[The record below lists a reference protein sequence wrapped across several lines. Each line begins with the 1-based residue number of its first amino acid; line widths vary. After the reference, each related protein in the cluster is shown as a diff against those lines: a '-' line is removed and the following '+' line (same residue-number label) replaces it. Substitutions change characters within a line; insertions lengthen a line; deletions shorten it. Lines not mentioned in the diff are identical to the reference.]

1 MDNYNNNFDPT
12 NEYAPLSSPNTEN
25 ADEAKKP
32 EEAPNTVIENEDKA
46 DDVFAAFDKA
56 KAQGSS
62 LPIDSDNSQKVNTT
76 PAPQPQPQS
85 EYIPPRVNYNQRV
98 EYYPPQPQAPQQNN
112 FTPPQYRAP
121 QPPVYQNP
129 AAQYAPPAYKAPQYT
144 VPQNP
149 NQYQAPQYNPN
160 PIQTQNPYPYQN
172 NQPRQSA
179 APQPQNQA
187 QTQTSPQQSAPDY
200 SNYNP
205 YAHNQQPTVTAQKQ
219 KTPTGVKVL
228 IAILSSLLVIFMIA
242 FFTSCSMLTFG
253 ITEADTDNPLKQFAT
268 QPENDIFDEFYGED
282 FSPYF
287 NFGGKSYDSDTFK
300 EDITLDADDGK
311 TQEKDSDKK
320 ENSYKPDKDFKDI
333 KAQAIPKNKTE
344 DKQTAQ
350 SAYDTVKDAVVSI
363 EVYEDKITDNE
374 LDVISG
380 GTGAIISADGY
391 ILTNSHVIGDSK
403 QYSLNV
409 VLTDGKK
416 YRAKVVGYDTR
427 TDLAVIKIDA
437 KDLTPV
443 EFGDSSLVKVGQDV
457 VAIGAP
463 GGTSFQNSLTKGIVS
478 AVDRKLE
485 LNANVK
491 YIQIDAAI
499 NPGNSGGPL
508 CNLYGQ
514 VIGINTAKIAAESF
528 EGMGFA
534 IPTNTALDIANDLI
548 KYGYVQNRVM
558 LGLMGM
564 EVDEQMIYQYS
575 VPHGILITDITEG
588 GPLDNTKVDI
598 GDIITAID
606 GVEVSTFQEVYDI
619 LATHKPGDEIE
630 ISVYRLK
637 E

>member
-1 MDNYNNNFDPT
+1 MENFNNNFDPT
-12 NEYAPLSSPNTEN
+12 NEYAPLNGADTQQAFEPEKTEPAN
-25 ADEAKKP
+25 NIAP
-32 EEAPNTVIENEDKA
+32 ENDTTT
-46 DDVFAAFDKA
+46 DDVFAAFDNA
-56 KAQGSS
+56 QAQGSS
-62 LPIDSDNSQKVNTT
+62 LPLGSDNEEHTNAE
-76 PAPQPQPQS
+76 APQPQAQ
-85 EYIPPRVNYNQRV
+85 YTPPRVNYNQGV
-98 EYYPPQPQAPQQNN
+98 KYYPPQPQAPQQSN
-112 FTPPQYRAP
+112 FAPPEYKAP
-121 QPPVYQNP
+121 QPPVYHNP
-129 AAQYAPPAYKAPQYT
+129 STQFTPPAYKAPQYT
-144 VPQNP
+144 VPQN
-149 NQYQAPQYNPN
+149 QYDTPPQYNPN
-160 PIQTQNPYPYQN
+160 PNPYQY
-172 NQPRQSA
+172 NQQRTPVT
-179 APQPQNQA
+179 PQPQAPVFPQA
-187 QTQTSPQQSAPDY
+187 QPYVQPKPQPQAKPYTPDY
-200 SNYNP
+200 TNYNP
-205 YAHNQQPTVTAQKQ
+205 YAQPQQNVVKKDNQ

-253 ITEADTDNPLKQFAT
+253 DGTKTPDNPLKQFAT
-268 QPENDIFDEFYGED
+268 QPENDIFDEFYGEE
-282 FSPYF
+282 FAPNF
-287 NFGGKSYDSDTFK
+287 NFGKSYSGDTFK

-311 TQEKDSDKK
+311 TQEKDGDKK
-320 ENSYKPDKDFKDI
+320 ENSQKPDKDFKDI
-333 KAQAIPKNKTE
+333 KPQPAPKNKTE

-350 SAYDTVKDAVVSI
+350 DAYDIVKDSVVSI
-363 EVYEDKITDNE
+363 EVYENEITDNE

-380 GTGAIISADGY
+380 GTGAIISKEGY

-409 VLTDGKK
+409 VLTSGEKH
-416 YRAKVVGYDTR
+416 RAKVVGYDTR
-427 TDLAVIKIDA
+427 TDLAVIKIEA

-443 EFGDSSLVKVGQDV
+443 EFGDSTLVKVGQDV

-478 AVDRKLE
+478 AVDRKLD

-548 KYGYVQNRVM
+548 KYGYVQDRVRI
-558 LGLMGM
+558 GLMGM

-575 VPHGILITDITEG
+575 VPHGILVTEITEG
-588 GPLDNTKVDI
+588 GPLDGTKVDV
-598 GDIITAID
+598 GDIITEID

-619 LATHKPGDEIE
+619 LATHKPGDKIK
-630 ISVYRLK
+630 ITVYRL
-637 E
+637 EE